1 VAPGKLNKRP
11 VAERQNTTEV
21 ETRAMSQPL
30 KLLGGAT
37 ALITAALVG
46 GTLIGSV
53 FAAAPGDSGSGDPAV
68 VFGDEETTDAAAY
81 CQTFLDTFA
90 SELGVETDEL
100 APAAKAAAIAAVN
113 AAVEA
118 GDLTQDAAD
127 RMIEH
132 INAWDGDGCRWIGF
146 KLGHWGHHAAPAE
159 FLTGIWE
166 AAASALDMTP
176 AELREALADSTLQEV
191 AEAEGVAYADVMA
204 AALASAQTDL
214 DAAVEAGTI
223 TQEKADAIL
232 ERLETWLNDG
242 TIGDWG
248 DRRGWFNRGPLSPPA
263 DASEAPAT

>member
-1 VAPGKLNKRP
+1 
-11 VAERQNTTEV
+11 
-21 ETRAMSQPL
+21 MSQPL
-30 KLLGGAT
+30 KLLGGAA

-53 FAAAPGDSGSGDPAV
+53 FAAAPGDSGSSDPAV
-68 VFGDEETTDAAAY
+68 AFGDQETTDAAAY

-146 KLGHWGHHAAPAE
+146 KLGHWGHHAAQVE
-159 FLTGIWE
+159 FLTGMWE
-166 AAASALDMTP
+166 AAAGALDMTP

-191 AEAEGVAYADVMA
+191 AEAEGVAYADVVA

-248 DRRGWFNRGPLSPPA
+248 DRRGWFNRGPLTPPA

>member
-1 VAPGKLNKRP
+1 MLNQRP
-11 VAERQNTTEV
+11 SEIQKQPRGQL
-21 ETRAMSQPL
+21 RAMSQPL
-30 KLLGGAT
+30 KLLGGAA

-53 FAAAPGDSGSGDPAV
+53 LAATPGTSGSSDPAV
-68 VFGDEETTDAAAY
+68 VFGDQETTDATAY

-90 SELGVETDEL
+90 SELGVNTDEL

-113 AAVEA
+113 AAVDA

-146 KLGHWGHHAAPAE
+146 KLGHWGHHAAQVE
-159 FLTGIWE
+159 FLTGMWE
-166 AAASALDMTP
+166 AAAGALDMTS

-191 AEAEGVAYADVMA
+191 AEAEGVPYDDVVA
-204 AALASAQTDL
+204 AALASAQADL

-232 ERLETWLNDG
+232 ERLEAALNDG
-242 TIGDWG
+242 DIGGWG
-248 DRRGWFNRGPLSPPA
+248 AHRGWFNRGPIAPPA
-263 DASEAPAT
+263 DASDASST